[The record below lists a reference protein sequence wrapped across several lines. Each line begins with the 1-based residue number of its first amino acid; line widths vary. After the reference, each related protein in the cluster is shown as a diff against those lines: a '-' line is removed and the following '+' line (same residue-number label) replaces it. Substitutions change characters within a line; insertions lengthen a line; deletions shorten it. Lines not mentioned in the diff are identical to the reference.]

1 MSDKVVI
8 SAKGL
13 KKSYKM
19 SKTNIVQALS
29 GVDLEIKEG
38 DFTAIIGPSGCG
50 KSTMMHM
57 IGLVDRPDEGTIVIN
72 GEDVTK
78 YKERKLTKF
87 RAKTIGFIFQGFNLL
102 PTLTALENVA
112 LAARYGGLSKK
123 QAKVAAKEMLTSM
136 GLAERL
142 NHLPNELSGG
152 QQQRVAIARA
162 LINKPALIL
171 ADEPTGELDTQN
183 SIEIINMLKDLNK
196 KNNQTFLIV
205 THNLEVAHACNQIIE
220 MRDGRRVK

>member
-1 MSDKVVI
+1 
-8 SAKGL
+8 
-13 KKSYKM
+13 
-19 SKTNIVQALS
+19 
-29 GVDLEIKEG
+29 
-38 DFTAIIGPSGCG
+38 
-50 KSTMMHM
+50 M

-123 QAKVAAKEMLTSM
+123 QAKIAAREMLTSM

-142 NHLPNELSGG
+142 NHLPN
-152 QQQRVAIARA
+152 
-162 LINKPALIL
+162 
-171 ADEPTGELDTQN
+171 ELDTQN

-220 MRDGRRVK
+220 MRDGRRIK